1 MVRGSRL
8 EKEPV
13 CTGGGGN
20 RKWLGGDSWG
30 GTMWEEA
37 QRLALRG
44 AGGDRAGCPP
54 SPGQVCPW
62 TVLSMEFRREMSL
75 CYLSAQI
82 FLFIHS

>member
-37 QRLALRG
+37 PATSPAWGRRGQGRL
-44 AGGDRAGCPP
+44 PP
-54 SPGQVCPW
+54 EPWPG
-62 TVLSMEFRREMSL
+62 LSVDCAF
-75 CYLSAQI
+75 YGV
-82 FLFIHS
+82 